1 MRKNFLPLLVASLFL
16 FSCSINSEERS
27 YKGKPAVVLVNA
39 TNGVQYIIGKLK
51 SISRDEIILEEV
63 AVSELFLLNERYL
76 EIARFIKTNNP
87 NLKATVI
94 IKKEYVVAIAIVP
107 PPPDD
112 KTPFPSKNSITPPTS
127 DNKKDDNK
135 EDEQEE
141 Q

>member
-1 MRKNFLPLLVASLFL
+1 MRKILPLIVASLFL

-27 YKGKPAVVLVNA
+27 YKGKRAVVLVNA
-39 TNGVQYIIGKLK
+39 PNGVQYIIGKLK

-63 AVSELFLLNERYL
+63 FVSDLFLLNERHL
-76 EIARFIKTNNP
+76 QIARLIKTYNP

-94 IKKEYVVAIAIVP
+94 IKKEYVVAIAIFP

-135 EDEQEE
+135 EDDQEE